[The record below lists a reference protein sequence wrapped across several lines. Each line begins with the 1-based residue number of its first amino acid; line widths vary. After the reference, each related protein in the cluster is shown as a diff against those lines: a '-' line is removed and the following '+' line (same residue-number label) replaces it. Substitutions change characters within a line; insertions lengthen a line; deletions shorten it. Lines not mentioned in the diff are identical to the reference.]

1 MTNYRPSRTNFE
13 NELYKTH
20 IINLLINSKHPMT
33 ATEVAY
39 QVGITNQKAAGLLNS
54 LKLNDNRIVVTHLN
68 NKMYY
73 EYGTNP
79 TATYTKKETPQ
90 FTFTPKP
97 KKEEPISLMRRIINY
112 FNPPLD

>member
-1 MTNYRPSRTNFE
+1 MTNCKPSRATFE

-20 IINLLINSKHPMT
+20 ILNLLINSKDPMT
-33 ATEVAY
+33 ATDVAY
-39 QVGITNQKAAGLLNS
+39 QVGISTQKAAALLNS
-54 LKLNDNRIVVTHLN
+54 LKFNDRIVVTHLN

-73 EYGTNP
+73 KYGTNP
-79 TATYTKKETPQ
+79 TATYTEKETPQ